1 MEKADKLPPEAVAE
15 VPEKGPDFYQKR
27 LEELEE
33 VVRPPKEYPKIEEKV
48 ITIKAPEPLDGF
60 RVTAINGEFG
70 EYNVTKN
77 PHWFE
82 FDSLDNKTRISMR
95 QEDLGAFINE
105 LIRAANF
112 LGVSVG

>member
-1 MEKADKLPPEAVAE
+1 MDRLKTFGDSVA
-15 VPEKGPDFYQKR
+15 
-27 LEELEE
+27 
-33 VVRPPKEYPKIEEKV
+33 
-48 ITIKAPEPLDGF
+48 GF

-112 LGVSVG
+112 LGVSV